1 MILARSVTVLSA
13 ATVGSTS
20 SLESLSTPTPSS
32 VPSSAVSDTETSPGG
47 GNELAKSVLKYLFLA
62 AVVLLA
68 GCAILQRYIYLKQ
81 THQPLSQF
89 FSLAPPSPPRSTS
102 DNNDNRFSLNN
113 NTDIQRAARPLPPD
127 NLGDK
132 DALPAYDHPPK
143 YIELE
148 VTAGFVGMSPPE
160 PESEPS
166 QSGGESS
173 ADTHRG

>member
-32 VPSSAVSDTETSPGG
+32 VPSSAVSDTSGTSPGG

-89 FSLAPPSPPRSTS
+89 FCLAPPSPPHSTS
-102 DNNDNRFSLNN
+102 DNNDNQLSLNN
-113 NTDIQRAARPLPPD
+113 NTDIQRTARPSPPD
-127 NLGDK
+127 NLGNK

-148 VTAGFVGMSPPE
+148 VTAGFV
-160 PESEPS
+160 
-166 QSGGESS
+166 ESS
-173 ADTHRG
+173 GAGVGAVSTGR